1 MCERE
6 GSSEREMERD
16 GERKLTT
23 GYFGSDIARANCS
36 FRFHRYHER
45 LHVLNMLFLSVAE
58 EGQLTNPETGG
69 SPFSVFVNVV
79 LYTTHTHTHTSSDIQ
94 TSVYMYT

>member
-1 MCERE
+1 MRERERE
-6 GSSEREMERD
+6 GSSEREM
-16 GERKLTT
+16 ERKLTT

-69 SPFSVFVNVV
+69 SPFSVFVNVA
-79 LYTTHTHTHTSSDIQ
+79 LCTTHTHTHIK
-94 TSVYMYT
+94 